1 MEIDELEKRIVWLDS
16 ERQKDK
22 KTIAQLSDALTA
34 IREEKSKQDGKIT
47 ALESEI
53 KSMKKVASRAE
64 KVDADFAAYKTEI
77 LKQITEFEKKGNA
90 AQSRIEK
97 QRIDDVDLLN
107 KKLLEYQTEVKVVSE
122 LKKAINQRTEEDLR
136 LNQKV
141 DEISKSQTQLQETDA
156 DLQRQIRSFTNDFS
170 IENKRVTDLQLETS
184 TLRKRIEEDRNL
196 TDLHKE
202 LIRKIESRINEIQNG
217 EVERR
222 QNQTA
227 FIEKQN
233 LLQVERENAW
243 KEWQTRLGELE
254 GLGNT
259 FNSELTQLEET
270 HRSVKRAQQEFEEIN
285 DRFNRRINEITE
297 MNRLSEERFRQE
309 WVAFKADDQKR
320 WTNYTLSR
328 EEEQREDERQ
338 LTRVLDRLVTLED
351 LTQEMSDTLHM
362 LNEET
367 QKQMRGFL
375 TLTQEMLDSYSQSI
389 GKRIR

>member
-389 GKRIR
+389 GKRI

>member
-22 KTIAQLSDALTA
+22 KIIAELSDTLVS
-34 IREEKSKQDGKIT
+34 IREEKSKQDGKIS
-47 ALESEI
+47 ALELEI
-53 KSMKKVASRAE
+53 KSIKKVASRAE
-64 KVDADFAAYKTEI
+64 KVDADFAAYKTEV
-77 LKQITEFEKKGNA
+77 LKQITENEKKSSA
-90 AQSRIEK
+90 AQAKLEK
-97 QRIDDVDLLN
+97 QRVDDVALIN
-107 KKLLEYQTEVKVVSE
+107 KKLLEYQTEVKVVAE

-141 DEISKSQTQLQETDA
+141 DEIGKSQGQLQDTDA
-156 DLQRQIRSFTNDFS
+156 DLQRQLRSFTNDSS

-202 LIRKIESRINEIQNG
+202 LIRKIESRINEIQNS

-243 KEWQTRLGELE
+243 KDWQSRLGELE
-254 GLGNT
+254 GLGNN

-338 LTRVLDRLVTLED
+338 LTRVLERLVALED
-351 LTQEMSDTLHM
+351 LTQEISDTMHM
-362 LNEET
+362 INEET

-389 GKRIR
+389 SKRIR

>member
-22 KTIAQLSDALTA
+22 KTISQLSDALTA
-34 IREEKSKQDGKIT
+34 IREEKSKQDGKIN

-90 AQSRIEK
+90 AQSRLEK

-156 DLQRQIRSFTNDFS
+156 DLQRQIRSFSNDFS

-202 LIRKIESRINEIQNG
+202 LIRKIESRINDIQNS

-375 TLTQEMLDSYSQSI
+375 TLTQELLDSYSQSI